1 MNEFTKI
8 SLAGVSFNLEN
19 DAYAMLDNYISE
31 LSDFYNKE
39 ADGKEIISDIEERI
53 AELFLERNGR
63 EKVISRL
70 DVMQVIET
78 LGRPSE
84 IENEPSKDERKEQ
97 PVRRKLYRDINNKV
111 VGGVLSGTAAY
122 FKTDAVFTRL
132 VYTALSVLCFF
143 ISRWTG
149 HGLWFWSPI
158 IFYFLLCMIMPAAK
172 TVEQRCAM
180 AGITPG
186 INDIQKGR
194 NEMESI
200 EKGSSAIGGFISV
213 IGRILQ
219 ICIGIILI
227 ALGFAGLLFGCAV
240 LFGIEIY
247 DSVPLIS
254 ALNYIRLG
262 VSHTIVTTVVVA
274 THFLVCILLLYWGIK
289 CCFRFKSPKW
299 RPGLI
304 LFVICILATI
314 TSAALSIVAAKPYYN
329 YQSRLHTTELAGQ
342 YDTLYVKMA
351 DTPVS
356 THAKGYMYENR
367 CYYRLWYI
375 EKPDG
380 RKNSLEF
387 TVYPSLSINRERY
400 DPDEGMEIKCRHRY
414 FKSSLIEAGY
424 GTTEIALQ
432 QVYTVKDSLITIY
445 PSVYNKADKY
455 EGDKYNLYLYIPEN
469 CTVKILEPGQNNIW
483 RDNWDRPFGE
493 PYDKD

>member
-19 DAYAMLDNYISE
+19 DAYAMLENYISE

-111 VGGVLSGTAAY
+111 IGGVLSGTAAY

-219 ICIGIILI
+219 IISGIILI
-227 ALGFAGLLFGCAV
+227 ALGFGGLLLACIV
-240 LFGIEIY
+240 LFGIEVYNGVTLVGALDYIT
-247 DSVPLIS
+247 LGIS
-254 ALNYIRLG
+254 AW
-262 VSHTIVTTVVVA
+262 IVKTLCMVTYLL
-274 THFLVCILLLYWGIK
+274 FCILLLYWGIK

-299 RPGLI
+299 RPGLTFFI
-304 LFVICILATI
+304 AFIILAIAASVTSTI
-314 TSAALSIVAAKPYYN
+314 AARPYYN
-329 YQSRLHTTELAGQ
+329 YQSRLITQELEKN
-342 YDTLYVKMA
+342 YDTLYVKINGIPA
-351 DTPVS
+351 SANIT
-356 THAKGYMYENR
+356 GYLNEGR
-367 CYYRLWYI
+367 HYYDLFYI
-375 EKPDG
+375 EEING
-380 RKNSLEF
+380 EKNNLKI
-387 TVYPSLSINRERY
+387 TVYPELNIRRDDDNTVPEIQCRYSYFRNAIIADNEQELAAEYRIMSIPAVFMFKDGEMVGKTGGLQ
-400 DPDEGMEIKCRHRY
+400 PKEAIKNFIDMYR
-414 FKSSLIEAGY
+414 K
-424 GTTEIALQ
+424 
-432 QVYTVKDSLITIY
+432 
-445 PSVYNKADKY
+445 
-455 EGDKYNLYLYIPEN
+455 
-469 CTVKILEPGQNNIW
+469 
-483 RDNWDRPFGE
+483 
-493 PYDKD
+493 